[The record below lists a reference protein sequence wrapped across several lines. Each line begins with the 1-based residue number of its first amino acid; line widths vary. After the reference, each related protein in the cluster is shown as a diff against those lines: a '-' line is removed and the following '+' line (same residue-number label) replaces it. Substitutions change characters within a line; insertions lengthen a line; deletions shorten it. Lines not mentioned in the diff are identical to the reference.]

1 MPSNKRLEKYVN
13 VRVTEEM
20 YEALVQEAEMRRI
33 RLPDLVRMIFSEH
46 VAPRYTISV
55 PGGLVAEPGPQYTV
69 ATTNSAKEED

>member
-1 MPSNKRLEKYVN
+1 MPRVLKEVIS

-20 YEALVQEAEMRRI
+20 YQALIQEAEIRRI